1 MRTLRNGKSVMM
13 VKTKLNNPFVVYG
26 YKGSEYFCD
35 REAETDKLM
44 STLHG
49 ERNVTLIA
57 PRRMGKTGLIQHV
70 FNRFAAADKGIKC
83 FYIDIF
89 ATKNLEQFV
98 QLLANEI
105 IGKLDT
111 VSQAALRNVQA
122 FFSSFRPTMTLDEL
136 TGVPTFSLNIQPTE
150 REASLKRIFEYL
162 KVSGR
167 RCYVAIDE
175 FQQILSYP
183 EKGTEALIR
192 SYIQFLPNVYFIF
205 SGSRQHMMEE
215 MFLSANRPF
224 FQSSMVMA
232 LQPIDEAKYLTF
244 ANEMLRQDAR
254 MIDAD
259 TFHYIYNASEGITW
273 YIQSILH
280 GIFDHHN
287 ARIDKA
293 LVDEVIQEIIGEQTA
308 TYQNYLAWLTENQ
321 QKLLSA
327 IASEKRVDAPLSQE
341 FIRTYHL
348 PAPSSVK
355 TALNALADKQLILHT
370 PKGCSVADL
379 FFALWLRSL

>member
-1 MRTLRNGKSVMM
+1 MM
-13 VKTKLNNPFVVYG
+13 EKVKLNNPFVVYG
-26 YKGSEYFCD
+26 YKGPEYFCD
-35 REAETDKLM
+35 REAETEKLM

-70 FNRFAAADKGIKC
+70 FNRISTVDKEIKC

-89 ATKNLEQFV
+89 ATKNLEQLV

-105 IGKLDT
+105 IGKLET
-111 VSQAALRNVQA
+111 VSQAALRNIQA
-122 FFSSFRPTMTLDEL
+122 FFSSFRPTVTLDEL
-136 TGVPTFSLNIQPTE
+136 TGIPTFSLDIQPSE
-150 REASLKRIFEYL
+150 REASLKRIFEYM
-162 KVSGR
+162 KASGR

-205 SGSRQHMMEE
+205 SGSRQHMMQE

-224 FQSSMVMA
+224 FQSSMVMS
-232 LQPIDEAKYLTF
+232 LQPIDEAKYLSF
-244 ANEMLRQDAR
+244 ANEMLQQDGR
-254 MIDAD
+254 TIDAD
-259 TFHYIYNASEGITW
+259 TFHYIYDVSEGITW

-280 GIFDHHN
+280 GIYDHHQVK
-287 ARIDKA
+287 IDQA
-293 LVDEVIQEIIGEQTA
+293 LADSVVQEILGEQTA

-321 QKLLSA
+321 QNLLRA
-327 IASEKRVDAPLSQE
+327 IASEHLVEAPLSQD
-341 FIRTYHL
+341 FIRTHHL
-348 PAPSSVK
+348 PSPSSVK
-355 TALNALADKQLILHT
+355 TALNALADKQLITRT
-370 PKGCSVADL
+370 PKGYSVSDL
-379 FFALWLRSL
+379 FFAMWLRKL